1 MVRASLSEVTGY
13 DCTGPTVTLECTLD
27 FDHDAADEKYQ
38 LSPRTAPVSLTFF
51 NASTFRFELAF
62 DRSGSLSDTGIEL
75 FPDTVDRPVEPIL
88 KESDGTLSIETNSLR
103 IEIGLDDWKFA
114 VYDAE
119 GKALLT
125 EQHTDV
131 TAKQERRTDTLG
143 FSVEETNRWP
153 FQVTDAG
160 GSFKLYGDEHIY
172 GLGEKFTDLDKRGQ
186 RIESWVTQPNGA
198 ETEDSYKNVPFFLST
213 RGYGMLVNTDQ
224 RTIFDIGHTSS
235 VSHEI
240 IVEDDCFDFV
250 FFGGPTFADI
260 IETYTGLTGRPSS
273 VPKWSL
279 GIWMSRLGYQNR
291 KELEQVAAEARDR
304 EFPVDVLHLDP
315 PWLRDGHLCDLEW
328 DRDDF
333 PDPEGMIADLHEE
346 GFKLCL
352 WEYPYLLSQTDAFD
366 EAMRE
371 GYLVR
376 DPRGGPYMLQR
387 LSWAAD
393 RGGIV
398 DFTNPEARQWWKEKH
413 RPLVKMGVDAF
424 KTDFGEYLPTDAVTA
439 EGRSGRAGRNK
450 QAHLYTKT
458 VYEAMEEAGGDPL
471 LWARPG
477 WAGSQQYPVH
487 WGGDPNTTFES
498 MAASLRGGLSLALS
512 GFGFWSCDIGG
523 FHGKPSKELFV
534 RWAQFGLLGNSHARF
549 HGTTPRE
556 PWEYGEE
563 AAKIVSRYARER
575 YQLLPYIHRVAE
587 EAAETGLPVLRPLI
601 LEFENDVAVT
611 DIQTQLMLGDALLV
625 APVIE
630 STDTRTVYLPDGEWI
645 DYWTDE
651 RYEGSQTITV
661 DAPLETMPVFQ
672 RAGTAIPTREPTQYV
687 DETPAKRVTLRTA
700 LEEDE
705 ITYDQTIYETD
716 DDGVDVSLI
725 GSPAGT
731 VSTTSVDDRDNGAAE
746 VSIDVVVDGDASQFG
761 LELRAA
767 ETAPKEIS
775 VDGKTLER
783 VETDP
788 EAGQWT
794 YDAEDETVTAL
805 F

>member
-1 MVRASLSEVTGY
+1 MVRASLSEVVDY
-13 DCTGPTVTLECTLD
+13 DCNGANVLLECRLT
-27 FDHDAADEKYQ
+27 FDHDAADKKHQ
-38 LSPRTAPVSLTFF
+38 LSQRTVPVSLEFF
-51 NASTFRFELAF
+51 NPSTFRFELAF
-62 DRSGSLSDTGIEL
+62 DKLGVSKDTGIEL
-75 FPDTVDRPVEPIL
+75 SQSEIEAPVEPVV
-88 KESDGTLSIETNSLR
+88 KERNGILSIKTDALT
-103 IEIGLDDWKFA
+103 IEIGIEEWEFA
-114 VYDAE
+114 VYDTT
-119 GKALLT
+119 GKSLLT

-131 TAKQERRTDTLG
+131 TAKQERRSEPLG

-153 FQVTDAG
+153 FRIADVG
-160 GSFKLYGDEHIY
+160 GAFTLHADEHIY
-172 GLGEKFTDLDKRGQ
+172 GFGEKFTDLDKRGQ

-213 RGYGMLVNTDQ
+213 RGYGLLVDTYQ
-224 RTIFDIGHTSS
+224 RTTFDIGYTSS

-240 IVEDDCFDFV
+240 TVDDDCFSFV
-250 FFGGPTFADI
+250 LFVGSSFADV
-260 IETYTGLTGRPSS
+260 IESYTGLTGRPSS

-279 GIWMSRLGYQNR
+279 GVWMSRLAYQNR
-291 KELEQVAAEARDR
+291 EELENVAEEARNR

-328 DRDDF
+328 DREAF
-333 PDPEGMIADLHEE
+333 YDPEGLISDLHEN

-366 EAMRE
+366 EAVE
-371 GYLVR
+371 KGYLVR
-376 DPRGGPYMLQR
+376 DSRGGPYMLQR

-393 RGGIV
+393 RGGII

-413 RPLVKMGVDAF
+413 QPLVEMGVDAF
-424 KTDFGEYLPTDAVTA
+424 KTDFGEYLPTDAVTF

-450 QAHLYTKT
+450 QAQLYTKT

-471 LWARPG
+471 LWARPA

-498 MAASLRGGLSLALS
+498 MAASLRGGLSLGLS

-523 FHGKPSKELFV
+523 FHGEPSPELFV

-563 AAKIVSRYARER
+563 VARIVKRYARER
-575 YQLLPYIHRVAE
+575 YRLLPYIHRLAE
-587 EAAETGLPVLRPLI
+587 QAVETGMPVLRPLI
-601 LEFENDVAVT
+601 LEFENDMAVT
-611 DIQTQLMLGDALLV
+611 DIQTQLMLGDALMV
-625 APVIE
+625 APVVE
-630 STDTRTVYLPDGEWI
+630 SAETRTVYLPKGEWI
-645 DYWTDE
+645 DYWSDE

-661 DAPLETMPVFQ
+661 DAPLDTMPVFQ
-672 RAGTAIPTREPTQYV
+672 RGGTALPTREPTQYV
-687 DETPAKRVTLRTA
+687 DEMPAERVTLRA
-700 LEEDE
+700 VLEKGE
-705 ITYDQTIYETD
+705 ITYSQTIYETD
-716 DDGVDVSLI
+716 DDGVDVSI
-725 GSPAGT
+725 ISSPAKA
-731 VSTTSVDDRDNGAAE
+731 SSMTSVEDQGTGASE
-746 VSIDVVVDGDASQFG
+746 VAIDVVIDGDASRFG

-767 ETAPKEIS
+767 ETAPEEIS
-775 VDGKTLER
+775 LNDQALER

-788 EAGQWT
+788 DAGQWT
-794 YDAEDETVTAL
+794 YDAEDEIVIAL